1 MEQDH
6 LEKTKQVMVA
16 LLRQPPK
23 PHDQMKLG
31 KPRNK
36 TAKRTVRRKRKT
48 IPLPPSPPS
57 NEIPKLDQLR
67 FADESAGE

>member
-48 IPLPPSPPS
+48 IPLPS
-57 NEIPKLDQLR
+57 
-67 FADESAGE
+67 FATVE